1 MRVCILGNNLTS
13 LLLAKALINKNI
25 NIDHLILKK
34 SYKPNFSRTIG
45 ISKTNIEFINK
56 NIISIKKILWKL
68 NKIQI
73 YTENLKNDLLLNF
86 ENNNKQLFSIIK
98 NFQFYEIL
106 KKNLLKNNKY
116 KKKILNKYNPS
127 AFDRYDLTINCDS
140 TSSITRK
147 YFSKKISKN
156 YDSLAFTT
164 IIKHKKIKNNIAIQ
178 IFTKNGPL
186 AFLPLSSYNTS
197 IVYSITGNRNLT
209 KQKIKEL
216 IQNYNFKY
224 EIKNIDNIESFQLKS
239 SNLRSYYYKNILAFG
254 DLLHKIHPLAGQGF
268 NMTIRD
274 IKTLID
280 IIQNRIELGLPL
292 DKSINFEF
300 EKKSKHKNFIF
311 SNGID
316 FVYEFFNAER
326 KISNNILS
334 KSVQFV
340 GKNSY
345 LNKLFTKI
353 ADKGSLY

>member
-1 MRVCILGNNLTS
+1 M
-13 LLLAKALINKNI
+13 
-25 NIDHLILKK
+25 
-34 SYKPNFSRTIG
+34 
-45 ISKTNIEFINK
+45 
-56 NIISIKKILWKL
+56 
-68 NKIQI
+68 
-73 YTENLKNDLLLNF
+73 
-86 ENNNKQLFSIIK
+86 
-98 NFQFYEIL
+98 
-106 KKNLLKNNKY
+106 
-116 KKKILNKYNPS
+116 
-127 AFDRYDLTINCDS
+127 
-140 TSSITRK
+140 
-147 YFSKKISKN
+147 
-156 YDSLAFTT
+156 
-164 IIKHKKIKNNIAIQ
+164 
-178 IFTKNGPL
+178 
-186 AFLPLSSYNTS
+186 PLSSYNTS

-224 EIKNIDNIESFQLKS
+224 DIKNIDNIESFQLKS

-311 SNGID
+311 SNSID